1 MAGKTVT
8 VTDETF
14 ATTVL
19 GSEQPVLV
27 DFMAPWCAP
36 CRAIAPALEELATT
50 YAGQAIIAKVNTDE
64 NPRLMAKYGILGLPT
79 IIIFKDGKDIERI
92 EGARP
97 KAVYA
102 SRLGALVEN
111 ATAPAV

>member
-1 MAGKTVT
+1 MAGKTVP

-14 ATTVL
+14 AATVL
-19 GSEQPVLV
+19 ASKQPVLV

-50 YAGQAIIAKVNTDE
+50 YAGKAILAKVNTDE
-64 NPRLMAKYGILGLPT
+64 NPRLMAEYGIMGLPT
-79 IIIFKDGKDIERI
+79 VILFKDGHVADRI

-97 KAVYA
+97 KIVYA
-102 SRLGALVEN
+102 NRLDALVNN
-111 ATAPAV
+111 AAVTAG